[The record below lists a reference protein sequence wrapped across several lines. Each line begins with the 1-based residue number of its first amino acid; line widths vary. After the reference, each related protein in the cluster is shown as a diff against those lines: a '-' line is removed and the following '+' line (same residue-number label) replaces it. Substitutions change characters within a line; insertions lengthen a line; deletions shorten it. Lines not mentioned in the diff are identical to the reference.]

1 MKTKFGYYLML
12 PALLS
17 ALGLSLACGDTDAPV
32 SAPVPLPTE
41 SPPEATKPLSAADL
55 EAVSKF
61 VNEQQAVGQ
70 EWDRFHQEFDQW
82 RTELTGCHSSAVQ
95 QALRDFAVGFNAVT
109 EQARDLPRAPV
120 TRELADT
127 LIAAAEA
134 EETAFRLL
142 RDRWQP
148 NSLSLFEAV
157 EQQRTQ
163 AARAQNEAHD
173 RAAALGEDLERAADP
188 RERKALEGFSAAF
201 DLIADDWEEFHDDYA
216 DLFREAA
223 DLDDA
228 ALLAHLGRLIR
239 QFGAISTA
247 IVRLPTAEDAEDAAE
262 TLEDAAE
269 VESTALTNL
278 YDTLALAIEEAT
290 SAEDENNDQGQG
302 DDDGES
308 NSQGQDDAQPVKG
321 SGEVIEPFLVA
332 ISAAIVAAET
342 TLKEVSRDIH
352 AALDRTSAADLED
365 VRVFT
370 GGYKKLLAQWDAFH
384 ARYDDWRRTEGGC
397 DRSEVLESLGQFNT
411 RIGQLGRKVR
421 DLPQTGYLLPMYNLL
436 VQAMEREEGAV
447 RALRNSWQPFT
458 VDAFIAVDRERDNA
472 NRLRREANIALQEL
486 RDRP

>member
-1 MKTKFGYYLML
+1 M
-12 PALLS
+12 
-17 ALGLSLACGDTDAPV
+17 
-32 SAPVPLPTE
+32 
-41 SPPEATKPLSAADL
+41 
-55 EAVSKF
+55 
-61 VNEQQAVGQ
+61 
-70 EWDRFHQEFDQW
+70 
-82 RTELTGCHSSAVQ
+82 
-95 QALRDFAVGFNAVT
+95 
-109 EQARDLPRAPV
+109 
-120 TRELADT
+120 
-127 LIAAAEA
+127 
-134 EETAFRLL
+134 
-142 RDRWQP
+142 
-148 NSLSLFEAV
+148 
-157 EQQRTQ
+157 
-163 AARAQNEAHD
+163 
-173 RAAALGEDLERAADP
+173 
-188 RERKALEGFSAAF
+188 EGFSAAF

-269 VESTALTNL
+269 AESTALTNL

-290 SAEDENNDQGQG
+290 SADDENNDQGQG

-308 NSQGQDDAQPVKG
+308 NSQDQDDAQPAKG

-370 GGYKKLLAQWDAFH
+370 GGYKELLAQWDAFH

-397 DRSEVLESLGQFNT
+397 G
-411 RIGQLGRKVR
+411 
-421 DLPQTGYLLPMYNLL
+421 PQ
-436 VQAMEREEGAV
+436 
-447 RALRNSWQPFT
+447 
-458 VDAFIAVDRERDNA
+458 
-472 NRLRREANIALQEL
+472 
-486 RDRP
+486 